1 MLSSI
6 RVKYKLC
13 LLLFIPLMAVVILI
27 GANALERYATR
38 QSMNQI
44 SAMIDIVTESGLL
57 IHELQKER
65 GLSAGFVGSEGK
77 NFQQE
82 LPTQRLNGQKILI
95 GFEEQ
100 LRTFEK
106 KYPNSALTA
115 AFYDAHG
122 VLNELPTLQSRVDRL
137 TDPSTEIIRQY
148 TSIVARLTGLLT
160 TITKECSNAAQLQ
173 QLTAYMNLV
182 IGKEFAGQERAT
194 LNAALAAGRFN
205 KELYRTWVE
214 RVALQ
219 NDHITAF
226 LHENSE
232 QQPYF
237 EAQVRPRIN
246 EVETIRTAVFDS
258 LEKER
263 LDGDARRWF
272 AATTAYIDALHE
284 QELLVARQLIH
295 MADEE
300 AAQAGYVLFSRLA
313 VGLGILLFS
322 LLLGWRVMRNITVPL
337 QATVRFAGEV
347 AGGNLESH
355 LELHHSDE
363 FGMLT
368 KTLNAMLDSLKSL
381 LARAD
386 AAGKAAREETEK
398 ALEATHRAEDAQN
411 RAESAKR
418 EGMQA
423 AARQLRDV
431 VHVLGV
437 AAQELNE
444 SVARSS
450 RDSDEQSRRMGETVT
465 AMEEMNATV
474 LEVARGSAN
483 AASTA
488 DRAREQ
494 ANNGSAVVLSVV
506 RDIGTALENTL
517 ALKTGMATLGDRA
530 DEIGKVLTVISDIA
544 DQTNLL
550 ALNAAIEAARAGE
563 AGRGFAVVA
572 DEVRKLAEKTM
583 TATRQVDDVINAI
596 QKDTASNILAV
607 DHAVEGMRT
616 TTVAATQSGQALS
629 DIVTLVDEVSD
640 KIRSIATAAEQQSS
654 SSEEITANIGD
665 VNRIA
670 LTTAET
676 MQFAGQ
682 SLKRL
687 GGEMRVMDNLIE
699 ELQG

>member
-6 RVKYKLC
+6 CVKYKLC
-13 LLLFIPLMAVVILI
+13 LLLLIPLVAVVTLI
-27 GANALERYATR
+27 GSNALERHATR
-38 QSMNQI
+38 QSMHQI
-44 SAMIDIVTESGLL
+44 AVMINIVTESGLL
-57 IHELQKER
+57 IHDLQKER
-65 GLSAGFVGSEGK
+65 GLSAGFVGSAGK
-77 NFQQE
+77 KFQQE
-82 LPTQRLNGQKILI
+82 LLAQRMRGQKTLA

-100 LRTFEK
+100 LRIFENQ
-106 KYPNSALTA
+106 YPETPLTA
-115 AFYDAHG
+115 AFADSRVA
-122 VLNELPTLQSRVDRL
+122 LRELGALQSRVDRL
-137 TDPSTEIIRQY
+137 TDPSTAIIRQY
-148 TSIVARLTGLLT
+148 TDIVARLMELARK
-160 TITKECSNAAQLQ
+160 ITEECSSAAQLQ
-173 QLTAYMNLV
+173 QLIAYMDLV
-182 IGKEFAGQERAT
+182 SGKEFAGQERAT
-194 LNAALAAGRFN
+194 LNAALASGRFS
-205 KELYRTWVE
+205 KELYRAWVE

-219 NDHITAF
+219 KDHLAAF
-226 LHENSE
+226 LRANPE
-232 QQPYF
+232 QQTHF

-246 EVETIRTAVFDS
+246 DVEAFRTAVFDS

-263 LDGDARRWF
+263 LDGDAQIWF
-272 AATTAYIDALHE
+272 AAATAYIDALHE
-284 QELLVARQLIH
+284 QEIQVAQQLSH

-300 AAQAGYVLFSRLA
+300 AAQAGYMLFSRLA
-313 VGLGILLFS
+313 LGLGILLFS
-322 LLLGWRVMRNITVPL
+322 LILAWRVMRSITAPL

-355 LELHHSDE
+355 LEMHRRDE

-386 AAGKAAREETEK
+386 SASKSAREETEK
-398 ALEATHRAEDAQN
+398 ALDATHRAEEAQSK
-411 RAESAKR
+411 AESAKR

-437 AAQELNE
+437 AAQELSE

-450 RDSDEQSRRMGETVT
+450 QDSDEQSRRMGENST
-465 AMEEMNATV
+465 AMEKMNATV
-474 LEVARGSAN
+474 LEVAQGSAD

-488 DRAREQ
+488 DRARVQ
-494 ANNGSAVVLSVV
+494 ANSGFTVVLSVV

-530 DEIGKVLTVISDIA
+530 KEIGKVLTVISDIA

-563 AGRGFAVVA
+563 SGRGFAVVA

-583 TATRQVDDVINAI
+583 IATRQVDEVINAI

-607 DHAVEGMRT
+607 DRAVDGMRT
-616 TTVAATQSGQALS
+616 TTVAASESGQALT
-629 DIVTLVDEVSD
+629 DIVALVDEVSD

-654 SSEEITANIGD
+654 SSEHITANIGD
-665 VNRIA
+665 VNRLA
-670 LTTAET
+670 LGTAES
-676 MQFAGQ
+676 MRFAGQ
-682 SLKRL
+682 SLQRL
-687 GGEMRVMDNLIE
+687 DGEMRVMHTLIE
-699 ELQG
+699 DLQG